1 MAYAQAAGRGDQR
14 SCLVVMLAQLDDS
27 NWMGT
32 LMVWA
37 SVQVARPGRAC
48 QIVSLVRCTARALIA
63 PWGPAASVA
72 VPGGRTGSFRH
83 GWPGPVI
90 VSLWS
95 LVSTTAA
102 VPSAPND
109 AEVRAAPWSG
119 NGGESVQCAQLS
131 ADQAVT
137 KLAAEPLPAP
147 SSATVCCAVR
157 VSLSTVMSCRARGAG
172 IAGGAGPPGAGAACG
187 GTPPPGG
194 GASAPARGGARG
206 GGDLCLVLV

>member
-1 MAYAQAAGRGDQR
+1 MAYAQAAAPGDQR

-32 LMVWA
+32 LMDWA
-37 SVQVARPGRAC
+37 FVQVARPGKAC
-48 QIVSLVRCTARALIA
+48 QIVSLVQWTARALIA

-83 GWPGPVI
+83 RWAGPVI
-90 VSLWS
+90 ISPWS
-95 LVSTTAA
+95 PVSTTAA

-131 ADQAVT
+131 ADQAVS
-137 KLAAEPLPAP
+137 KLAAGPLPAP
-147 SSATVCCAVR
+147 RHATHCP
-157 VSLSTVMSCRARGAG
+157 S
-172 IAGGAGPPGAGAACG
+172 
-187 GTPPPGG
+187 
-194 GASAPARGGARG
+194 
-206 GGDLCLVLV
+206 